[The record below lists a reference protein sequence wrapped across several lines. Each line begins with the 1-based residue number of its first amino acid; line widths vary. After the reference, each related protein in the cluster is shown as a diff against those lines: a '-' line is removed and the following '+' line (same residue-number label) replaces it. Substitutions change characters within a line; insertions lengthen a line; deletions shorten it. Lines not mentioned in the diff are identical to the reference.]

1 MGKKKAKRV
10 KKAWRNISTEDI
22 DQFNE
27 QATRDAN
34 SGGSLASA
42 PDKSLFVLDKSTVD
56 SCISEI
62 LKGWILG
69 GDIDVPVKRKIEKNR
84 ERVVRF
90 ESILQPNPFVKPVP
104 SSKLRKV
111 KKKGKV
117 NAVED
122 RKADDD
128 SENKDGKGLEPG
140 VYDLWDNEGADNIKR
155 KKKNKASSIPA
166 VEVDPNGCSYNPENE
181 SHKDS
186 LAQAVAQEMKK
197 VYKSELEPQPIPL
210 VFRGEAIT
218 EEDKYFLEVDH
229 ADDEEMQEEEE
240 AENRD
245 TEVEKRRSKEKR
257 ITRVELNRR
266 LRRKEREK
274 AEAKAKKAMQ
284 ISKGIDSI
292 PNILEEIAQ
301 EEEEKQN
308 RHVRRLTV
316 KEEKL
321 KSCPPRLGK
330 RKFQPAPV
338 QVLLTEEITGSLRK
352 LKACC
357 TLARDRFKSLEKR
370 GLIVPT
376 ANSTRN

>member
-22 DQFNE
+22 DDFN
-27 QATRDAN
+27 QQTTRDAN

-42 PDKSLFVLDKSTVD
+42 PDSSLFLLDKST
-56 SCISEI
+56 
-62 LKGWILG
+62 
-69 GDIDVPVKRKIEKNR
+69 DVPVRRKIEKHR
-84 ERVVRF
+84 EKVLRF

-104 SSKLRKV
+104 SSTLRKV
-111 KKKGKV
+111 TKKKKGKV
-117 NAVED
+117 NAVEA
-122 RKADDD
+122 RTHEDD
-128 SENKDGKGLEPG
+128 SNKDGKVSEPG
-140 VYDLWDNEGADNIKR
+140 AFDLWNDEGADNVKR
-155 KKKNKASSIPA
+155 KKKNKTSVIPA
-166 VEVDPNGCSYNPENE
+166 VEVEPNGCSYNPENE

-197 VYKSELEPQPIPL
+197 VYKSELDPQPIPL
-210 VFRGEAIT
+210 VVRGEAIS
-218 EEDKYFLEVDH
+218 EEDRYFLEVDNV
-229 ADDEEMQEEEE
+229 DEEEMEDEDATENGG
-240 AENRD
+240 AEL
-245 TEVEKRRSKEKR
+245 EKRRAKEKPV
-257 ITRVELNRR
+257 TRVEQNRR
-266 LRRKEREK
+266 IRRKERLK
-274 AEAKAKKAMQ
+274 AETEAKKAKE

-292 PNILEEIAQ
+292 PDILQEIAR

-308 RHVRRLTV
+308 RHVRRETV

-321 KSCPPRLGK
+321 KSCPPRFGK
-330 RKFQPAPV
+330 RKFEPAPV

>member
-10 KKAWRNISTEDI
+10 KKAWRNISTEAF

-42 PDKSLFVLDKSTVD
+42 PDTSLFVLDKST
-56 SCISEI
+56 
-62 LKGWILG
+62 
-69 GDIDVPVKRKIEKNR
+69 DIPVKRKIEKNR

-104 SSKLRKV
+104 SSKIRKV
-111 KKKGKV
+111 KRKRKV
-117 NAVED
+117 DAVEG

-128 SENKDGKGLEPG
+128 SKNKDGKGLEPG
-140 VYDLWDNEGADNIKR
+140 VYDLWDNEGADNIKH
-155 KKKNKASSIPA
+155 KKKHKPSAIPA
-166 VEVDPNGCSYNPENE
+166 VEVEPNGCSYNPENE

-210 VFRGEAIT
+210 VIRGEAIS

-229 ADDEEMQEEEE
+229 ADDEEMEEEE
-240 AENRD
+240 KAVNGD
-245 TEVEKRRSKEKR
+245 TEVERRRSKEKR
-257 ITRVELNRR
+257 VTRVELNRR

-274 AEAKAKKAMQ
+274 AEAEAKKAMQ

-292 PNILEEIAQ
+292 PDILQEIAQ

-330 RKFQPAPV
+330 RKFEPAPV

-352 LKACC
+352 LKACY

-376 ANSTRN
+376 ANSTRNL